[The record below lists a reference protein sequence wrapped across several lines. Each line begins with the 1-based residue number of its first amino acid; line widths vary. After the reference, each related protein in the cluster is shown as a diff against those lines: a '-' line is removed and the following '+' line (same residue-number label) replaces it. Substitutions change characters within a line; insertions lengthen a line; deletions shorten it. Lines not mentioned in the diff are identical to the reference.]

1 MIFSHSKLSIMY
13 LLQQAMPHGTPK
25 FNFCKAFVTWKQ
37 DFSLWKLFC
46 LYFIYF
52 SDYDL
57 FSEEK
62 QLASQPPLE
71 EAHYHH
77 GRAATTIRKT
87 GTQ

>member
-13 LLQQAMPHGTPK
+13 LLQQTMPHGTPK
-25 FNFCKAFVTWKQ
+25 LNFCKAFVTWMQ

-46 LYFIYF
+46 LYFIYL

-62 QLASQPPLE
+62 QLASQLPLE
-71 EAHYHH
+71 KAHYHH
-77 GRAATTIRKT
+77 GRAATTIKKT